1 MLARQLLSGGHRS
14 LLLFLPALQLGVAL
28 RGLIALLLHAFLFA
42 MAAIE
47 SHKTLRI
54 TLQWL

>member
-1 MLARQLLSGGHRS
+1 LLSGGHRS

-47 SHKTLRI
+47 SRKTLKI